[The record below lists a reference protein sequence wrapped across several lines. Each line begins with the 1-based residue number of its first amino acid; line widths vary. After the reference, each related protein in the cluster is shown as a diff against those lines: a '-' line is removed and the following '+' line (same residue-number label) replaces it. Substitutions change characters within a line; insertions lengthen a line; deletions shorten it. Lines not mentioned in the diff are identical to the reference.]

1 MLEMN
6 SKIVLS
12 VAAVLTATFALMS
25 VSLPGAY
32 ALPVVNHGP
41 VAQNAQNTANQGP
54 NAQTG
59 LVNLGNT
66 NVEAALNLNCAVN
79 AAVLG
84 GAQC

>member
-1 MLEMN
+1 MFEMN
-6 SKIVLS
+6 SKLVLS
-12 VAAVLTATFALMS
+12 VAAVLTATFALMAVNFQS
-25 VSLPGAY
+25 AY
-32 ALPVVNHGP
+32 AVPGHGP

-79 AAVLG
+79 AVVIG
-84 GAQC
+84 GDTSQC